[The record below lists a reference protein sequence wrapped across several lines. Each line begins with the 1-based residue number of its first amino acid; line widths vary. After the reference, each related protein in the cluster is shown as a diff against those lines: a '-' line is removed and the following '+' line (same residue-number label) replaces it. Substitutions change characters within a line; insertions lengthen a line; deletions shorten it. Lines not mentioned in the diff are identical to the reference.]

1 MQLGLFC
8 MLTGALKGEKTQIL
22 VIIEDLLTER
32 RRQGAIVFPIL
43 QFSFVTI
50 QLNQKYICVF

>member
-32 RRQGAIVFPIL
+32 RRQGAIVFPI
-43 QFSFVTI
+43 
-50 QLNQKYICVF
+50 

>member
-8 MLTGALKGEKTQIL
+8 MLTGALKGEKVQIL
-22 VIIEDLLTER
+22 VIIEDLLR
-32 RRQGAIVFPIL
+32 KGRSQDAIAFPIL

-50 QLNQKYICVF
+50 